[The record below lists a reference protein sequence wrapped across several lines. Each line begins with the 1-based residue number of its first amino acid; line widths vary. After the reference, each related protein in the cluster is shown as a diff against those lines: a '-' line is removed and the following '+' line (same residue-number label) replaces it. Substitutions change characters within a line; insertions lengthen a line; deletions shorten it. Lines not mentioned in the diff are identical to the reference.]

1 MTGFFAYHAV
11 PTNLDA
17 LAAFLDRLPA
27 KEPPAVL
34 VMAVPPRGRDR
45 SALDVSEGQNVGDPR
60 ILPLLTLKR
69 APFGIFGQVWESGAR
84 AIDGAQA
91 PLAPGASSEQ
101 LYLNPGA
108 ADRTPWPMAGGTKV
122 AGQATLL
129 TIQGRRAKAEIVR
142 LPGAEKT

>member
-1 MTGFFAYHAV
+1 MHRASPRQLHRPLFPRALHRTVHDPLRVEGRSIRQVSARRSSIIFA
-11 PTNLDA
+11 PDQ
-17 LAAFLDRLPA
+17 
-27 KEPPAVL
+27 
-34 VMAVPPRGRDR
+34 
-45 SALDVSEGQNVGDPR
+45 VS
-60 ILPLLTLKR
+60 
-69 APFGIFGQVWESGAR
+69 
-84 AIDGAQA
+84 AQA